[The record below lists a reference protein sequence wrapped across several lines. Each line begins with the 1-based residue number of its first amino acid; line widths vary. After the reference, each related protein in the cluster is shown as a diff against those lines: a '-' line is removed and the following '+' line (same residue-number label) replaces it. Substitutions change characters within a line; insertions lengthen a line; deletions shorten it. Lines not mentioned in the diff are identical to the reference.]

1 MLNRNKSYFQS
12 LRDNKGLIESYE
24 VDSQYIEII
33 DYLNNSIVPLINDII
48 DEALPGILDNVD
60 SYLKNVGDGTTTWST
75 IDQGIRDYSLSL
87 SKFAKIAIGSVL
99 VTDDNGEITSVST
112 NIADQVL
119 VSQADSAPIWKKIQT
134 INIGDREITTLDIA
148 NNVIG
153 REHLRLD
160 LIVHAIG
167 NGIIRGENFVDQSI
181 TSTKFENGSINSSK
195 LGVIANYINVGNFYQ
210 FGGPVKKQH
219 VQNNTIT
226 VEKFSQKSI
235 GREQFNKV
243 KCITAGKIAANTFN
257 DSFLLS
263 NYLEL
268 NASVEHFFTSNSL
281 SQNFKL
287 TRNKLGINTQIDV
300 QLLSRVDFAPD
311 VAAAFL
317 AKGCL

>member
-1 MLNRNKSYFQS
+1 
-12 LRDNKGLIESYE
+12 
-24 VDSQYIEII
+24 V
-33 DYLNNSIVPLINDII
+33 
-48 DEALPGILDNVD
+48 
-60 SYLKNVGDGTTTWST
+60 
-75 IDQGIRDYSLSL
+75 
-87 SKFAKIAIGSVL
+87 KIAIGSVL

-119 VSQADSAPIWKKIQT
+119 VSQNNITPIWKKIQT

-153 REHLRLD
+153 REHLRPD

-287 TRNKLGINTQIDV
+287 TRNKLGVNTQIDG
-300 QLLSRVDFAPD
+300 QLLSRIDFAPD